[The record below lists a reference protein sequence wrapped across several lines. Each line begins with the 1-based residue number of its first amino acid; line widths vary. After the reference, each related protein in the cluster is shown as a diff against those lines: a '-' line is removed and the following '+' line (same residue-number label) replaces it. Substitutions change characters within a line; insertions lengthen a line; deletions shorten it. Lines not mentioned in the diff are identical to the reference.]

1 MNEKKRYRV
10 RYLNA
15 KQKMYN
21 SYIERWLIT
30 HHHMIAFSK
39 NNDDYVLDQDREIIY
54 AIIER

>member
-10 RYLNA
+10 RYLNT
-15 KQKMYN
+15 KYKMYN

-30 HHHMIAFSK
+30 PHHMIAFSK
-39 NNDDYVLDQDREIIY
+39 NNNDYVLDQHREIIY